1 MLELFVAGA
10 FLVAA
15 SAIAVLDAA
24 PARAVFYSLARRRRR
39 RRQAEHDALRPDWR
53 PSARRQSLRGAD

>member
-39 RRQAEHDALRPDWR
+39 RRQAEHDGLRPDWR